1 LIIYKCNKDTEIYLT
16 NKETKH
22 WSGKPS
28 DPEFQN
34 YTKNAFAEVFKQTA
48 YKVTYPDGEVEYWF
62 NESDAD
68 DNRRDVQT
76 TEDTRQQGIQ

>member
-1 LIIYKCNKDTEIYLT
+1 MIIYKCNKDTEIYLT

-34 YTKNAFAEVFKQTA
+34 YTKNAFAEVFKIEPVFEKGYPS
-48 YKVTYPDGEVEYWF
+48 YKAVNNKPKEK
-62 NESDAD
+62 
-68 DNRRDVQT
+68 
-76 TEDTRQQGIQ
+76 

>member
-1 LIIYKCNKDTEIYLT
+1 MTK
-16 NKETKH
+16 KETEH

-48 YKVTYPDGEVEYWF
+48 YKVTYPDGDFEYWKDIDSDEVKRL
-62 NESDAD
+62 ESIHKQKLVIEEINYVA
-68 DNRRDVQT
+68 
-76 TEDTRQQGIQ
+76 